1 MRAGEGKQCL
11 PIFLRFAFAEF
22 EKFLQQ
28 SLTFAGF
35 CGQAQC
41 SKAKKRNSLQ
51 GRMLNCQMEAKDIKR
66 LLERRKSG
74 RFGNRK
80 FRRYA
85 VYYPNPLCV
94 QKRRDLFSRAARR
107 AKNLEHKGKPKCVL

>member
-11 PIFLRFAFAEF
+11 PLFLRFAFAEF

-41 SKAKKRNSLQ
+41 SKTKKRNSMQ
-51 GRMLNCQMEAKDIKR
+51 GRMLNHQMEAKDIKR

-94 QKRRDLFSRAARR
+94 QRRRDFIFTGCPQGKKSRT
-107 AKNLEHKGKPKCVL
+107 

>member
-11 PIFLRFAFAEF
+11 PLFLRFAFAEF

-41 SKAKKRNSLQ
+41 SKTKKRNAGQ
-51 GRMLNCQMEAKDIKR
+51 NVEPPNGVKR
-66 LLERRKSG
+66 YKTPFGTRKSG

-94 QKRRDLFSRAARR
+94 QRRRDFIFTGCPQGKKSRT
-107 AKNLEHKGKPKCVL
+107 